1 LVVITGTKF
10 SLVLAHDMHLTE
22 IEDGKARMK
31 AHYARLFTDVNSAS
45 KFEDMEVDLVKGFS
59 VPPAEPLFNAPF
71 LVPEGATFWI
81 GAPTDWKGDVAHPA
95 PRRMI
100 FITVR
105 GEYAVTVSDNVVRHF
120 PAGSVLVVED
130 TTGIGHST
138 KITSKEDCYVFGVGL
153 ASAKSGHP
161 AAD

>member
-1 LVVITGTKF
+1 MRPVG
-10 SLVLAHDMHLTE
+10 
-22 IEDGKARMK
+22 IEDGGRMK
-31 AHYARLFTDVNSAS
+31 ARYTRLFTDVNGAS
-45 KFEDMEVDLVKGFS
+45 KFEDKEIDLVKGFS

-81 GAPTDWKGDVAHPA
+81 GAPTDWKGDAVHPA

-130 TTGIGHST
+130 TTGMGHSS
-138 KITSKEDCYVFGVGL
+138 KITGKEDCYIFGVGL
-153 ASAKSGHP
+153 AP
-161 AAD
+161 A